1 MAPPPPRPEACW
13 RGTWAGLAFHLLCQ
27 QQPLASLSWP
37 LPLPHSSSSLVQII
51 GLDNSDGFIPQDVTL
66 NIRMSEVAAFAISCC
81 QRGNKRGVAV
91 I

>member
-1 MAPPPPRPEACW
+1 MAPASPRPEACC
-13 RGTWAGLAFHLLCQ
+13 RRTWAGLAIRPPRQ
-27 QQPLASLSWP
+27 QQPRPASPSPSRSLAARP
-37 LPLPHSSSSLVQII
+37 LPVQII

-66 NIRMSEVAAFAISCC
+66 NIRMSEAAAFAISCC